1 MLKKELYLLGLG
13 TTADSQNSVLV
24 LADEKSERA
33 IPIWIAE
40 ADAINISNAL
50 VGSPASHPFPHE
62 ALSRIIESLD
72 CEIDY
77 VEIRKV
83 ANGIFYTDIHIRK
96 QNHDQ
101 VQDQDSEE
109 DGTDIVLDARPS
121 DAVALAVWSGV
132 PIYVDQEVFAAKSA
146 ILEVCG
152 NGFNLVEDSV
162 PDSEEDQEIRSFL
175 ANVKASDFK
184 LDSED

>member
-1 MLKKELYLLGLG
+1 VLKKELYLLGLG

-24 LADEKSERA
+24 LADKKSERA

-50 VGSPASHPFPHE
+50 IGSPSSHPFPHE

-72 CEIDY
+72 CELSY

-83 ANGIFYTDIHIRK
+83 ANGVFYTDIHVK
-96 QNHDQ
+96 KKKDDN
-101 VQDQDSEE
+101 
-109 DGTDIVLDARPS
+109 DGADIIIDARPS

-152 NGFNLVEDSV
+152 DGFNLVEDSI

-184 LDSED
+184 LDRED

>member
-1 MLKKELYLLGLG
+1 MLKIELYLLGLG

-50 VGSPASHPFPHE
+50 VGSPSSHPFPHE
-62 ALSRIIESLD
+62 ALHRIIESLD
-72 CEIDY
+72 CELIY
-77 VEIRKV
+77 IEICKV
-83 ANGIFYTDIHIRK
+83 VNGIFYTDIHLKK
-96 QNHDQ
+96 QA
-101 VQDQDSEE
+101 E
-109 DGTDIVLDARPS
+109 DEDDADIVIDARPS

-146 ILEVCG
+146 ILEVSG
-152 NGFNLVEDSV
+152 EGFNLVEDSV